1 LKIKT
6 VGDALLWASSFLQKH
21 GVENARLEAEVLLSK
36 VLGINRAG
44 IFASINDRLDED
56 AVKKFERLVKKRS
69 SRIPLQYITGEQE
82 FMSLPFAVE
91 EGVLIPRN
99 DTEVLVEA
107 VLKIGR
113 DFKDILDVGT
123 GSGVIAVTLAK
134 FIPQSR
140 VTSVDISEK
149 AVNLARRNAQRLG
162 VQDRITFV
170 LADVFRWNPG
180 KLFDLIVSNPP
191 YIRSSE
197 LDGLQEEVRF
207 EPRAALDGGPDGLRF
222 YRRLAALAGSS
233 LSAGG
238 VLALEIGWDQA
249 REVKAILEKA
259 SFFDDI
265 KIVKDYGGRDR
276 VILCRKK

>member
-6 VGDALLWASSFLQKH
+6 IGDALLWASSFLQKH
-21 GVENARLEAEVLLSK
+21 GVENACLEAEVLLSK
-36 VLGINRAG
+36 VLGITRAG
-44 IFASINDRLDED
+44 ILASINDHVEGN
-56 AVKKFERLVKKRS
+56 AIKNFERLVKKRS
-69 SRIPLQYITGEQE
+69 SHIPLQYITGEQE

-91 EGVLIPRN
+91 KGVLIPRN
-99 DTEVLVEA
+99 DTEVLVETI
-107 VLKIGR
+107 LKINR
-113 DFKDILDVGT
+113 DFIDILDVGT
-123 GSGVIAVTLAK
+123 GSGIIAITLAK

-140 VTSVDISEK
+140 VTAVDISEK

-170 LADVFRWNPG
+170 RADVFRWNPA
-180 KLFDLIVSNPP
+180 KFFDLIVSNPP

-197 LDGLQEEVRF
+197 LDGLQEEVHF

-222 YRRLAALAGSS
+222 YRRLASLAGSS

-259 SFFDDI
+259 TVLDDI

-276 VILCRKK
+276 VIMCRKK